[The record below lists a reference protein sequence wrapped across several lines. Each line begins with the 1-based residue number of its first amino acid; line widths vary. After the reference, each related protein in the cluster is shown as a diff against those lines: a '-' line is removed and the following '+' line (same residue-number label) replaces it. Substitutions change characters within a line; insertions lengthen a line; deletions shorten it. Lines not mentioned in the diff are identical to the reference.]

1 MIYQKKVTIIEVL
14 PKEKKQKDE
23 KVQTFGQS
31 TFNLYEVLKGK
42 TEFSLKLPVYAT
54 PGSTLE
60 TQPSDT
66 VLVFEFKLT
75 FLRIFLDLGEFTH
88 VTYTL

>member
-1 MIYQKKVTIIEVL
+1 L

-23 KVQTFGQS
+23 KVQAFGQS

-60 TQPSDT
+60 TQPSDA
-66 VLVFEFKLT
+66 VLVFIFKKLLEFFETSVCFKSLQKLN
-75 FLRIFLDLGEFTH
+75 RDLGG
-88 VTYTL
+88 LLDC